1 MTIAAELVLR
11 WRERATTL
19 EHDARDQASYLQ
31 RDTRDQMFSQAE
43 ILKECADE
51 LEALKEQERQW

>member
-1 MTIAAELVLR
+1 MIIAELILR

-19 EHDARDQASYLQ
+19 ERDARDPASYLQ
-31 RDTRDQMFSQAE
+31 RDTRDLLFSQAE